1 MFCQNAPTHR
11 GRQHALGVATTLQT
25 GRCVLPSF
33 VSSSLSSLRHSSL
46 RPCRGDL
53 PFETYEFFL
62 TYIMVPTTILQN
74 FN

>member
-25 GRCVLPSF
+25 SRCVLPIVMPTSP
-33 VSSSLSSLRHSSL
+33 SSLRHSSL

-53 PFETYEFFL
+53 PFEAYGFL
-62 TYIMVPTTILQN
+62 LTCIMVPTTILQN